1 MIDTKEM
8 VKSKAHTELNEVI
21 KRLSKQELE
30 KIPEQ
35 VIKNIQETMDKEYIW
50 RYDNTKELE
59 EQNLMV
65 ETKALIVEMYERY
78 LCSEDKKEFWNNY
91 DRICLNMIEEKKKE
105 EYNPDNIFKTKHIIK
120 EEIKNTNLPKEI
132 KKEKLFKRLI
142 NKIKCFFL
150 RMKNE

>member
-8 VKSKAHTELNEVI
+8 IKSRSHTELNEVI
-21 KRLSKQELE
+21 KKLSKQELE

-50 RYDNTKELE
+50 KYDDTKELE

-78 LCSEDKKEFWNNY
+78 LCSEDKKEFWSNY

-105 EYNPDNIFKTKHIIK
+105 EYNPDNIFKTKHMIK
-120 EEIKNTNLPKEI
+120 EEIENTKLPKEI
-132 KKEKLFKRLI
+132 KKENLFKRLVK
-142 NKIKCFFL
+142 KIMSFFI
-150 RMKNE
+150 KK